1 MFIALGLIGAL
12 WIVGFVIAP
21 DKNAPPMS
29 QMNPPA
35 AVATAAPAPSTP
47 AHQPQQPPQH

>member
-29 QMNPPA
+29 QTSAPA
-35 AVATAAPAPSTP
+35 AVATATPAPSAP
-47 AHQPQQPPQH
+47 AQQPPQH